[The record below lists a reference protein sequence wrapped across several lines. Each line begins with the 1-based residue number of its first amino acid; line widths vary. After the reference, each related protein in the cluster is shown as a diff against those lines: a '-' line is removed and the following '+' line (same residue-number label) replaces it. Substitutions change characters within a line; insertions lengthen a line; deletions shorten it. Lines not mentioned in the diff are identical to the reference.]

1 MCLNELSFSSFFLQ
15 PFGEVP
21 VLEDGDLKLFGTII
35 LFLKLTF
42 KSWIWMWRFCKRLHN
57 YYLFI

>member
-1 MCLNELSFSSFFLQ
+1 MNNHSLLFLQ

-35 LFLKLTF
+35 LFLILEF
-42 KSWIWMWRFCKRLHN
+42 YLKSWIWMWRFCKRLH
-57 YYLFI
+57 